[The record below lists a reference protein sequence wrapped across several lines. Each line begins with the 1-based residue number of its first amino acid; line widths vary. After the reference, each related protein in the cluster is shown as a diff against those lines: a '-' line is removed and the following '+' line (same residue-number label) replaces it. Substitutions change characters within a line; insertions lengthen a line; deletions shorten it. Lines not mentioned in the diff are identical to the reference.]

1 MPLAW
6 PLSVAEFFDTLPIR
20 QVTFHLGRS
29 VTSSQTGGGVLISHQ
44 LGTRLWQGQ
53 IILGKDHHRAAA
65 AIEARLALL
74 EEAGASLL
82 IYNTRLP
89 GPIADPDGSLLG
101 GSTPR
106 IAALNANNRQMTLK
120 DLPVGYGISQGDVL
134 GFSYGSNPVRHAYHR
149 VVKGGVADGFGLT
162 PDIELIP
169 FIRPGAAVNAIVTL
183 VRPVCKAK
191 IMVAEYGVSSG
202 AITAGTTINWMQ
214 TLR

>member
-6 PLSVAEFFDTLPIR
+6 PLSAAEFFDTLPIR

-29 VTSSQTGGGVLISHQ
+29 VTTSQTGGGDLIAHQ

-82 IYNTRLP
+82 IYDPRLP

-106 IAALNANNRQMTLK
+106 IASLRANNRQMTLK
-120 DLPVGYGISQGDVL
+120 NLPTGYEISQGDVL
-134 GFSYGSNPVRHAYHR
+134 GFSYGSNPVRTAYHR
-149 VVKGGVADGFGLT
+149 VVTGGVAPTRMFCCGSLRATATRAGMRQSASGPGMT
-162 PDIELIP
+162 PRCFRLGPSSEP
-169 FIRPGAAVNAIVTL
+169 
-183 VRPVCKAK
+183 
-191 IMVAEYGVSSG
+191 IMVRA
-202 AITAGTTINWMQ
+202 M
-214 TLR
+214 